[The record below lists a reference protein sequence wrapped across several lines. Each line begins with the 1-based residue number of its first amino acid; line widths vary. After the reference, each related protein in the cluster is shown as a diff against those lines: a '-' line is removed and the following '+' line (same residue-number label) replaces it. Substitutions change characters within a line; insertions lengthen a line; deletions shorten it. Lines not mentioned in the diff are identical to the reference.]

1 MVRDSILADERCSRA
16 ESWLAEE
23 DTNRGKEKK
32 EGQISGGELQRRRG
46 EKELLVGFGKG
57 EVKRGKEKRKKVE
70 LRIIR

>member
-1 MVRDSILADERCSRA
+1 MVRDSILADERSSGA
-16 ESWLAEE
+16 DGWLAEE